1 MLLASNNRI
10 QRLYMDFI
18 FLGRLKLKASE
29 KFLKVEFSI
38 IKGKIIN
45 NIFKYKNHE
54 VFLQNHYKVF

>member
-1 MLLASNNRI
+1 
-10 QRLYMDFI
+10 MDFI

-29 KFLKVEFSI
+29 KFKIQRNRKIILKVEFSI